1 MAKWQKWLASHLVL
15 EFPADICFLGVGGWG
30 LVGTSYSVWIFLKV
44 YPETE
49 LGYELFI
56 WKMILGDTMREYR
69 NESGNG
75 EKLIKVKLISGLPL
89 ASPGAQNN

>member
-1 MAKWQKWLASHLVL
+1 M
-15 EFPADICFLGVGGWG
+15 GGG
-30 LVGTSYSVWIFLKV
+30 PNRSVWISLKV
-44 YPETE
+44 YPETRIGCE
-49 LGYELFI
+49 SFI

-75 EKLIKVKLISGLPL
+75 EKLIKVKLISELPL